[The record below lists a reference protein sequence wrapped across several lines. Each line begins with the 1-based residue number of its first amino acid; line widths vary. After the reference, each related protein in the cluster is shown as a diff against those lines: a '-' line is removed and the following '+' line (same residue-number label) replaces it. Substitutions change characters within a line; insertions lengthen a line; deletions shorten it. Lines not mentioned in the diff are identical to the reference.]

1 LTSGET
7 VDSSL
12 GEPADRQLRREVAAS
27 LATPPRRL
35 PGKLLYDE
43 RGCALFDRL
52 TEQPE
57 YYMTRTELDLVSK
70 YATEIADQVPVTRL
84 IDLGSGFVTKTK
96 IILAALARRYGN
108 IHYLP
113 VDVSVDALQLA
124 NKIIGTHPNI
134 EIEPVVA
141 DFETDMSFLRR
152 SAPTLITVF
161 GNTVGN
167 LEADRR
173 RSFLR
178 NVREVLEPGGYVL
191 LSVDLVKDPAV
202 LVRAHNDVAQ
212 AAAEFHRHALHVIN
226 ASMHADFDPDK
237 FDYSAR
243 WNPAM
248 SRVEMFL
255 QPIVTHQV
263 SIRDLPLEVT
273 FAAGEEILAG
283 FSVKFDEAALE
294 AECAAAGFMP
304 YKWWVDPLKRIGVLV
319 AKC

>member
-1 LTSGET
+1 
-7 VDSSL
+7 
-12 GEPADRQLRREVAAS
+12 VAAS

-96 IILAALARRYGN
+96 IILAALARRHGN

-124 NKIIGTHPNI
+124 NKIIGRHPNI

-152 SAPTLITVF
+152 PAPTLVTVF

-167 LEADRR
+167 LEPDRR
-173 RSFLR
+173 RSFLH
-178 NVREVLEPGGYVL
+178 NVRAMLAHGSYVL

-202 LVRAHNDVAQ
+202 LVRAHNDAGQ

-226 ASMHADFDPDK
+226 ASMRADFDPDK

-255 QPIVTHQV
+255 QPTVTHQV
-263 SIRDLPLEVT
+263 SIRDLPLDVT
-273 FAAGEEILAG
+273 LAAGEKILAG

-294 AECAAAGFMP
+294 AECVAAGCTP